1 MTFLQMLIALAME
14 RLMPH
19 WMQYR
24 VYHFIDDFFA
34 RMARLIPARTG
45 WQAYLLVASSVAVP
59 VLFVAIVQDW
69 VGEILFGE
77 FLLGLVF
84 LFYCLGPKDLAEQ
97 LKALVAAM
105 QSRDEDAARSLS
117 DDFVDWDE
125 EDSMTDRTSRMLAS
139 IAFLSLERLFGVLF
153 WFALLGPAG
162 GVLFRVSQLISRH
175 YRIEGGPA
183 TEAAELLYFSLSWLP
198 SRLVALGYGLSG
210 HFTRSMETWMEKA
223 DQEVTYGADEVRNFL
238 AKAGI
243 AALDTPMRIIE
254 EWDEAVLQLQNI
266 MGLIWRT
273 LVMWLAV
280 IALLTIGSWLN

>member
-1 MTFLQMLIALAME
+1 MTFLQMLIALGLE

-24 VYHFIDDFFA
+24 VYHFLDDFFI
-34 RMARLIPARTG
+34 RMSDLIPARTA

-59 VLFVAIVQDW
+59 VLFVVLLQSWAGHIF
-69 VGEILFGE
+69 FGD

-84 LFYCLGPKDLAEQ
+84 LFCCLGPKDLAEQ
-97 LKALVAAM
+97 VKALMGAM
-105 QSRDEDAARSLS
+105 QSRDEDAARRLS
-117 DDFVDWDE
+117 DDFVKWDE
-125 EDSMTDRTSRMLAS
+125 EDSMADRTNRMLAS
-139 IAFLSLERLFGVLF
+139 ISFLSLERLFGVLF

-162 GVLFRVSQLISRH
+162 SVLFRVSQLISRH
-175 YRIEGGPA
+175 NRLDSGLA
-183 TEAAELLYFSLSWLP
+183 TEAAELLYLTLSWLP

-210 HFTRSMETWMEKA
+210 HFTRSMETWAEKG
-223 DQEVTYGADEVRNFL
+223 DQNAAYAADEIRIFL

-243 AALDTPMRIIE
+243 TAVDAPVRIIE
-254 EWDEAVLQLQNI
+254 EWDEGVLQLQNI